1 MEALKLKI
9 CHYLNCESDIHL
21 GMLRKANVKSEH
33 NFGRF
38 AELLGPLLTCAST
51 VQEASNVSGHW

>member
-9 CHYLNCESDIHL
+9 CHYLNYESHIHL
-21 GMLRKANVKSEH
+21 GMLRKVNAKVKSEH

-38 AELLGPLLTCAST
+38 AEL
-51 VQEASNVSGHW
+51 